1 MDFLQSEIMS
11 KPELFVEPDPELP
24 LALLDQ
30 KEVSLIT
37 CDLYLAFEINL
48 LICFDIFMNQAG
60 KKLLLITNSDYH
72 YSDKMMQ
79 HSFNRF
85 LPNDMGWRDLFDIVS
100 EHHFSTLLHATVN
113 ASYYL
118 MILP

>member
-1 MDFLQSEIMS
+1 MS

-30 KEVSLIT
+30 KEVFSYSFLFIKCFKSL
-37 CDLYLAFEINL
+37 YFL
-48 LICFDIFMNQAG
+48 LLTSIFFVHQAG

-72 YSDKMMQ
+72 YTDKMMR

-85 LPNDMGWRDLFDIVS
+85 LPNDMGWRDLFDMVNIPLLS
-100 EHHFSTLLHATVN
+100 SSTVCHKN
-113 ASYYL
+113 
-118 MILP
+118 